1 MAGGH
6 GGRVA
11 VAQVADQET
20 LVSPYRRSLFEASSS
35 RALNLA
41 ASCHV
46 TRDNLGSAVT
56 PMRATLRRQATKA
69 RTLRLTSYLLRLMTL
84 AGIAGCA
91 PANLPKAP
99 VQPASINAGTIL
111 SMRAVA
117 PRGSVEP
124 LRAALL
130 ADGGGHDD
138 GNRSLVEFIVRVDDG
153 ATLSIVQTNEPG
165 FRKGD
170 RVIILRDD
178 RTRLARPG

>member
-1 MAGGH
+1 M
-6 GGRVA
+6 
-11 VAQVADQET
+11 
-20 LVSPYRRSLFEASSS
+20 
-35 RALNLA
+35 
-41 ASCHV
+41 
-46 TRDNLGSAVT
+46 
-56 PMRATLRRQATKA
+56 
-69 RTLRLTSYLLRLMTL
+69 RLTRYLLGLVTL

-91 PANLPKAP
+91 PANPPKAP
-99 VQPASINAGTIL
+99 VQPASISAGTIL
-111 SMRAVA
+111 SMRPVG

-138 GNRSLVEFIVRVDDG
+138 GNRSLVEFIVRADDG